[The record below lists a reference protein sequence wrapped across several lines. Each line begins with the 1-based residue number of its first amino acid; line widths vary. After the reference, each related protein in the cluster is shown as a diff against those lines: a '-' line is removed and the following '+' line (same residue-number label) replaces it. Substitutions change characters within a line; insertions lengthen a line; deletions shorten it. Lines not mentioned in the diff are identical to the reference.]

1 MALPPDAYETIA
13 VLTLPVMAMMMYAMV
28 KLGRSPIGQALGRRI
43 SGEPRLEQE
52 DRFLEM
58 EERVHDL
65 ELQVLETR
73 ERLDFAERLL
83 AQADENGTRLLPR
96 AWSDTPDAG
105 VATPV

>member
-1 MALPPDAYETIA
+1 MVLPPGSYEAIA
-13 VLTLPVMAMMMYAMV
+13 VMTLPVVAMMMYAMV
-28 KLGRSPIGQALGRRI
+28 KLGRSPIGQALARRI
-43 SGEPRLEQE
+43 SSEPTFEQE

-65 ELQVLETR
+65 ELQVLETQ